1 MNFLAF
7 DLGASSGR
15 AILGILEN
23 GKLDLQEIH
32 RFPNGHKTVDGEL
45 FWDYPALAKELKEGL
60 KKALAV
66 TKDIAAIGVDTW
78 GVDYVLF
85 DKDTKAMKRLPY
97 HYRDTR
103 TEKYLD
109 EIWSK
114 VSKDE
119 IYSRTGIQ
127 FMPFNTLYQLY
138 AHKAEHPEDFEN
150 AQFLHMPD
158 ALAFALG
165 GNFETEYTIASTGNC
180 VDAKTQDW
188 DFELIDKL
196 GLPRSI
202 FPKIVQPCTQSGVLS
217 AELQKELNAPAI
229 PIIKVGG
236 HDTASAV
243 VAVPAKADEKFAYIS
258 CGTWALLG
266 AELNAPSLDIKNQVF
281 TNEGGVDRTIR
292 YLTNIM
298 GCWLLQ
304 ETRRDWVAKGK
315 DIGFA
320 EMSKR
325 GSETEG
331 FKYLINPNNAF
342 FSAPDNM
349 PARIREF
356 ASRYTPEAKDMSDAD
371 LLRTLYDSLGLCF
384 RKKLADLSAI
394 TGIDYKV
401 LNIIGGGT
409 QDRTLMQSSADAGQ
423 ITVVA
428 GPIEATAIGNILAM
442 AMALK
447 VVDSLADAREIVRN
461 SFEVITY
468 TPNKANAAKWN
479 EAFDKFNKID

>member
-15 AILGILEN
+15 GILGILKD
-23 GKLDLQEIH
+23 GKLELQEIH
-32 RFPNGHKTVDGEL
+32 RFPNGHKEINGQL
-45 FWDYPALAKELKEGL
+45 FWDYPALVAELKEGL
-60 KKALAV
+60 KKALAI

-85 DKDTKAMKRLPY
+85 DKDTKEMKCLPY

-109 EIWSK
+109 EIWNK
-114 VSKDE
+114 VSRDD

-138 AHKAEHPEDFEN
+138 AHMKDNPEDLKN

-165 GNFETEYTIASTGNC
+165 GNFETEYTIASTGNL
-180 VDAKTQDW
+180 VDAKTGNW

-196 GLPRSI
+196 GLPRDI
-202 FPKIVQPCTQSGVLS
+202 FPKIVQPCSFSGVLS
-217 AELQKELNAPAI
+217 EELQKELNAPAI
-229 PIIKVGG
+229 PIVKVGG

-243 VAVPAKADEKFAYIS
+243 VSVPAVPGEKFAYIS

-266 AELNAPSLDIKNQVF
+266 AELNAPSLDVKNQIF
-281 TNEGGVDRTIR
+281 TNEGGVDHTIR

-304 ETRRDWVAKGK
+304 ETRRDWTDNGK
-315 DIGFA
+315 EIGFA
-320 EMSKR
+320 EMSKI

-342 FSAPDNM
+342 FSAPGNM
-349 PARIREF
+349 PGRIREF
-356 ASRYTPEAKDMSDAD
+356 ASRYTPEAKNMNDAD

-394 TGIDYKV
+394 TGVDYKV

-442 AMALK
+442 AIALK
-447 VVDSLADAREIVRN
+447 EVSSLDEARKIVRN
-461 SFEVITY
+461 SFEVVTY
-468 TPNKANAAKWN
+468 TPNKADAAKWD
-479 EAFDKFNKID
+479 EAFAKFNKID

>member
-15 AILGILEN
+15 GILGILKD
-23 GKLDLQEIH
+23 GKLELQEIH
-32 RFPNGHKTVDGEL
+32 RFPNGHKEINGQL
-45 FWDYPALAKELKEGL
+45 FWDYPALVKELKEGL
-60 KKALAV
+60 KKALAI

-85 DKDTKAMKRLPY
+85 DKDTREMKCLPY
-97 HYRDTR
+97 HYRDSR
-103 TEKYLD
+103 TEKYID
-109 EIWSK
+109 EIWNK
-114 VSKDE
+114 VSRDD
-119 IYSRTGIQ
+119 IYKRTGIQ

-138 AHKAEHPEDFEN
+138 AHMKDNPEDLKN
-150 AQFLHMPD
+150 VQFLHMPD

-165 GNFETEYTIASTGNC
+165 GNFETEYTTASTGNL

-196 GLPRSI
+196 GLPRDI
-202 FPKIVQPCTQSGVLS
+202 FPKIVQPCCFSGVLS
-217 AELQKELNAPAI
+217 EELQKELDAPAI
-229 PIIKVGG
+229 PIVKVGG

-243 VAVPAKADEKFAYIS
+243 VAVPAQPGEKFAYIS

-266 AELNAPSLDIKNQVF
+266 AELNAPSLDVKNQIF

-304 ETRRDWVAKGK
+304 ETRRDWVANGK
-315 DIGFA
+315 NIGFA
-320 EMSKR
+320 EMSKT
-325 GSETEG
+325 GAETEG

-409 QDRTLMQSSADAGQ
+409 QDRTLMQASADAGQ

-428 GPIEATAIGNILAM
+428 GPVEATAIGNILAM
-442 AMALK
+442 AIALK
-447 VVDSLADAREIVRN
+447 EVASLDDARKIVRD

-468 TPNKANAAKWN
+468 TPDKSSAAKWN
-479 EAFDKFNKID
+479 AAFEKFNNID